1 MRGTRNVPTP
11 ARVVRAVSEHRDR
24 ILASVREATASAQAP
39 AVPRNYAR
47 TLPDQEP
54 VRELFI
60 DRLVDY
66 KAEVHEV
73 TSTAL
78 PSTIGKVLGQHKI
91 TSLVLD
97 EAIDPDWLTTVPGR
111 VLRDRTGARLS
122 AAELNGVNAVLTT
135 SRVSV
140 AQTGTIILDGG
151 PGQGRRAISLV
162 PDLHLCLV
170 AADSLVGTLP
180 EALEKIPDPTRPL
193 TWISGPSATSDI
205 ELQRVE
211 GVHGPRTL
219 VVFIVD

>member
-1 MRGTRNVPTP
+1 M
-11 ARVVRAVSEHRDR
+11 SDHRER
-24 ILASVREATASAQAP
+24 ILAAVREASASAHPP
-39 AVPRNYAR
+39 AIPRDYAR
-47 TLPDQEP
+47 SLPADTSI
-54 VRELFI
+54 REMFI

-73 TSTAL
+73 ESATL
-78 PSTIGKVLGQHKI
+78 PGTIGKVLGQHKV

-97 EAIDPDWLTTVPGR
+97 ESIENDWLTTVPGR
-111 VLRDRTGARLS
+111 VLRDGPGNRHTAKDLD
-122 AAELNGVNAVLTT
+122 GVDAVLTT
-135 SRVSV
+135 SRVSI

-170 AADSLVGTLP
+170 PADSLVGTLP
-180 EALEKIPDPTRPL
+180 EALERIPDPTRPL

>member
-1 MRGTRNVPTP
+1 M
-11 ARVVRAVSEHRDR
+11 SEHREK
-24 ILASVREATASAQAP
+24 ILAAVREASASAHPP
-39 AVPRNYAR
+39 AIPRDYAR
-47 TLPDQEP
+47 SMPGDESI
-54 VRELFI
+54 RETFI

-66 KAEVHEV
+66 KADVHEV
-73 TSTAL
+73 EADAL
-78 PSTIGKVLGQHKI
+78 PSTIGKVLGQHKV

-97 EAIDPDWLTTVPGR
+97 EDIDNDWLTTVPGK
-111 VLRDRTGARLS
+111 VVRDGRGKRLT
-122 AAELNGVNAVLTT
+122 AKELDQVDAVLTT

-170 AADSLVGTLP
+170 FADSLVGTVP
-180 EALEKIPDPTRPL
+180 EALERIPDPTQPL

-219 VVFIVD
+219 IVFIVG

>member
-1 MRGTRNVPTP
+1 M
-11 ARVVRAVSEHRDR
+11 SEHREK
-24 ILASVREATASAQAP
+24 ILAAVREASASAHPPAIPRDYARSLPGKESVREM
-39 AVPRNYAR
+39 
-47 TLPDQEP
+47 
-54 VRELFI
+54 FI

-66 KAEVHEV
+66 KADVHEV
-73 TSTAL
+73 PIDAL
-78 PSTIGKVLGQHKI
+78 PSTIGKLLGQHKV

-97 EAIDPDWLTTVPGR
+97 EAIDNDWLTTVPGK
-111 VLRDRTGARLS
+111 VVRDAHGQRLGPK
-122 AAELNGVNAVLTT
+122 ELDQIDAVLTT
-135 SRVSV
+135 SRVSI

-170 AADSLVGTLP
+170 FADSLVGTLP
-180 EALEKIPDPTRPL
+180 EALERIPDPTQPL

-219 VVFIVD
+219 IVFIVD